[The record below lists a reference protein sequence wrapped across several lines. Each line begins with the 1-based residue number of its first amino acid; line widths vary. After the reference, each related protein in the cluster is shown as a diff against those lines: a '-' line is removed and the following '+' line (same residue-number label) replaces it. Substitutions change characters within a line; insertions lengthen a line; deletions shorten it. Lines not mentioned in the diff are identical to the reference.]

1 MNIKQK
7 TLQDIIDSEKGLLLS
22 AKEDYGEYFDNACGF
37 NSLLNNFI
45 KSLND
50 PEKYIFLA
58 FYSQIKKN
66 HTLAL
71 FSSIRLHHVQTGMN
85 LRQFI
90 EASSWAIYAMGNKEI
105 EKFCDS
111 KSSVLKVSKKHSEE
125 RNKWLIAN
133 YKDASE
139 KFNIQR
145 KIINGSL
152 AHSNIVYT
160 FQNFK
165 TNPEKF
171 GFDFSFFDEYD
182 DFRVKTDLWTVGNF
196 AMGLLDLMYSVNND
210 YNVFNIIDDFFPKF
224 RKLVNQ
230 NNKLKQEMMNH
241 PRFKK
246 SIKNNS

>member
-7 TLQDIIDSEKGLLLS
+7 TLQDIIDSEKSLLVS
-22 AKEDYGEYFDNACGF
+22 AKEDYGEYFDNALGF

-58 FYSQIKKN
+58 FFSQIKKN

-71 FSSIRLHHVQTGMN
+71 FSSLRLHHVQAGMN

-90 EASSWAIYAMGNKEI
+90 EASSWAVYAMGNKEI

-111 KSSVLKVSKKHSEE
+111 SNGFLDVNEKHTKE
-125 RNKWLIAN
+125 RNAWLLVN

-145 KIINGSL
+145 KIINKSL

-165 TNPEKF
+165 TNPKEF
-171 GFDFSFFDEYD
+171 GFNFSFFDEYD
-182 DFRVKTDLWTVGNF
+182 DFKVKTDLWTIGNF
-196 AMGLLDLMYSVNND
+196 ALGLLDLMYGVNND
-210 YNVFNIIDDFFPKF
+210 YNVFDIIDDFLPEF
-224 RKLVNQ
+224 RKLVDQ

-246 SIKNNS
+246 NIKNNS

>member
-7 TLQDIIDSEKGLLLS
+7 TLQDIIDSEKDLLTT
-22 AKEDYGEYFDNACGF
+22 AEKDYGEYFENALGF

-58 FYSQIKKN
+58 FFSQIKKN

-71 FSSIRLHHVQTGMN
+71 FSSLRLHHVQAGMN

-90 EASSWAIYAMGNKEI
+90 EASSWAIYAMRNKEI

-111 KSSVLKVSKKHSEE
+111 TNGFLDVNKKHTKG
-125 RNKWLIAN
+125 RNTWLLTN

-145 KIINGSL
+145 GIINKSL

-165 TNPEKF
+165 TNSEILVLIF
-171 GFDFSFFDEYD
+171 LFLMSMMTLEQRRIY
-182 DFRVKTDLWTVGNF
+182 
-196 AMGLLDLMYSVNND
+196 GLLAIL
-210 YNVFNIIDDFFPKF
+210 
-224 RKLVNQ
+224 
-230 NNKLKQEMMNH
+230 H
-241 PRFKK
+241 
-246 SIKNNS
+246 